1 MWLHCSS
8 FVCCFGSLMRGRW
21 LCLSKTFDLFAW
33 RPWGFFHRWGLMLLL
48 GRVFYLVLQGPSS
61 GSHFPAPRS
70 CVCSFADSSYINAV
84 SSLPV
89 FHFHY
94 LLSDSSLSLCHL
106 GYFLVFL
113 QVFSLSLHW
122 IIPCVSCNL
131 EFNSEMIFF
140 SFCFSLEFTVLCF
153 LFMFVL
159 NIKQLFIS
167 QNACLSTSNFIF
179 KYHLTLFFC
188 FLDFFYWGRGS
199 SVELFWMVFK
209 FLKFFCGNFLFFFFW
224 LFSIVL

>member
-1 MWLHCSS
+1 MYFFFNWVVWICGFTVRRLYAVSEVWCEAGGFASPRRLISLPGDLEDSFIIEVSCFCWDASS
-8 FVCCFGSLMRGRW
+8 IWSFR
-21 LCLSKTFDLFAW
+21 D
-33 RPWGFFHRWGLMLLL
+33 HH
-48 GRVFYLVLQGPSS
+48 LV
-61 GSHFPAPRS
+61 HMYPAPRS
-70 CVCSFADSSYINAV
+70 CVSSFADSSYINAV

-94 LLSDSSLSLCHL
+94 LLSDSSLSLCHFL

-131 EFNSEMIFF
+131 EFSSDMIFF
-140 SFCFSLEFTVLCF
+140 SFCFSLEFTVLCI

-167 QNACLSTSNFIF
+167 PNACLSTSNFIV

-199 SVELFWMVFK
+199 SVELFWMV
-209 FLKFFCGNFLFFFFW
+209 LKFF
-224 LFSIVL
+224 